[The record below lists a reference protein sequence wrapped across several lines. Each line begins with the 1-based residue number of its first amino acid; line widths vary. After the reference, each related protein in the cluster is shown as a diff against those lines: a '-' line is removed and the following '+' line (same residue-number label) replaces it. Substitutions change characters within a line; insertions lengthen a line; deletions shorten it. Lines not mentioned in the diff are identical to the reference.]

1 LHRLKLADRL
11 PKLLSL
17 LRVFRSR
24 FERTLRH
31 PQRQRRDRNPSP
43 IQDFQAAGEAFAF
56 RPEQIFLRHAAIVE
70 NYFRGVARAHPQLVF
85 FLPGRNPGVP
95 FSRMNALI
103 PCEPFDL
110 SVSAMATQ

>member
-1 LHRLKLADRL
+1 LSGHVRQFELHRLKLADRF

-17 LRVFRSR
+17 LRVFRGR
-24 FERTLRH
+24 FECALSH

-85 FLPGRNPGVP
+85 FFFPAG
-95 FSRMNALI
+95 I
-103 PCEPFDL
+103 PAFLFLE
-110 SVSAMATQ
+110 